1 MNLETCVNIPWSIK
15 LTSKLVPLNHMAESH
30 NDFFIRELTDALS
43 TLRDGRVT
51 LPEAP
56 KKNGKMQLQNG
67 EASKRYTVDL

>member
-1 MNLETCVNIPWSIK
+1 MKVRKTDAQCSHTRAGDAAV
-15 LTSKLVPLNHMAESH
+15 MAESH
-30 NDFFIRELTDALS
+30 NDFFVRELTDALS

>member
-1 MNLETCVNIPWSIK
+1 
-15 LTSKLVPLNHMAESH
+15 MAESH
-30 NDFFIRELTDALS
+30 NDFFVRELTDALS